1 MELILKYNVIEPIL
15 ILATVLII
23 PLLILYAVLL
33 HHIIR
38 KAKALESLVDVL
50 NRGLLLVSKHSA
62 AAEAAYFLNHD
73 SLCKIVTGLQSKVF
87 DLEQVAY
94 KTQNKSER
102 VATRV
107 ILGHGKNEYEGG
119 ICTD

>member
-1 MELILKYNVIEPIL
+1 MMELILKYSVIEPIL
-15 ILATVLII
+15 ILTTALII

-50 NRGLLLVSKHSA
+50 NRGLLSESKHSA
-62 AAEAAYFLNHD
+62 AANFLNHD
-73 SLCKIVTGLQSKVF
+73 SLCKIVTDLQNKVF
-87 DLEQVAY
+87 DLEQEAY
-94 KTQNKSER
+94 KTQYKSER

-107 ILGHGKNEYEGG
+107 ILGHGKNECGG
-119 ICTD
+119 EICTD